1 MICRVVLA
9 CACVLV
15 ASGCAS
21 TPGARMRGDMQIVA
35 SERTPD
41 KLIATARAM
50 ALLGDSVRAE
60 QYLLAAMESAN
71 DDATERRVMPLLLAT
86 YVRDK
91 QYRAAIDCAENALR
105 KHPDDD
111 RLRFLLGALYQG
123 VGQDTSAI
131 EQFDR
136 VVDARPEDAEAH
148 FALGVLLREESKNL
162 DAAQVQFRAYLRLEP
177 GGRHADEARESLME
191 ATP

>member
-1 MICRVVLA
+1 MMRGIGLA
-9 CACVLV
+9 CACVL
-15 ASGCAS
+15 AGAGCAP
-21 TPGARMRGDMQIVA
+21 TPAMRMRGDMQTVA
-35 SERTPD
+35 NERTPD

-60 QYLLAAMESAN
+60 QYLLAAMESAD

-91 QYRAAIDCAENALR
+91 QYRAAIDCAENTLR

-123 VGQDTSAI
+123 VGQDASAI
-131 EQFDR
+131 EQFGR
-136 VVDARPEDAEAH
+136 VVVARPGDAEAH
-148 FALGVLLREESKNL
+148 FALGVLLREESRNL
-162 DAAQVQFRAYLRLEP
+162 DAAQAQFREYLRLEP
-177 GGRHADEARESLME
+177 GGRHADEARESLLE